1 MAPWSVSSAQSDPD
15 MGEAVEV
22 TEGEADFALANVS
35 KDSVFLM
42 LREKNE
48 QTLE

>member
-22 TEGEADFALANVS
+22 TEGESDFALAKVS

-42 LREKNE
+42 LRRRTNKH
-48 QTLE
+48 